1 MIDFSVAIRTYNRAE
16 GLPRLFAALR
26 SQKNTQPFRWEIVI
40 VDNNSTDDTAQLIEQ
55 LAPTMP
61 VPVRYQMERRQGAS
75 FARQA
80 AILEAQGP
88 LIGFLDD
95 DNIPAADW
103 VSRAYAFGQAH
114 PKAAAFGSQIHG
126 SFEVAPPPN
135 FERIAGFF
143 PVVERS
149 HDVCFTAGKRRLS
162 NHVPPGAGLVIR
174 KWAWL
179 EHVPFDLK
187 LKGPIGN
194 TLHKK
199 GEDTEALLH
208 LKKAGWEIW
217 FHAQLHI
224 VHLIGQERLTPAYL
238 KRFFQGIGYSRYT
251 IRMITCQPALRL
263 PMTLLHMLNDCRRL
277 LGHCLTHLGQRSL
290 VAYCEYTL
298 LRSSLVS
305 PLVTLKER
313 LLSRSKTQPAAERQK
328 AERQKAE
335 RQKAEHHKAERYKT
349 VKQGIKTSKTG
360 EPAKSLTP
368 LS

>member
-1 MIDFSVAIRTYNRAE
+1 MCLALAGNMIDFSVAIRTYNRAE
-16 GLPRLFAALR
+16 RLPRLFAALR
-26 SQKNTQPFRWEIVI
+26 SQENTRSFRWEIVI
-40 VDNNSTDDTAQLIEQ
+40 VDNNSTDDTARLIEQ
-55 LAPTMP
+55 LVPTMP
-61 VPVRYQMERRQGAS
+61 VPVRYQMECRQGAS
-75 FARQA
+75 FARQT

-103 VSRAYAFGQAH
+103 VARAYAFGQAH
-114 PKAAAFGSQIHG
+114 PRAAAFGSQIHG
-126 SFEVAPPPN
+126 SFEVTPPPN

-149 HDVCFTAGKRRLS
+149 HDVCFTAGRRRLS

-224 VHLIGQERLTPAYL
+224 VHLIDEERMTPAYL
-238 KRFFQGIGYSRYT
+238 KRFFQGVGYSRYT
-251 IRMITCQPALRL
+251 IRMINCHPVLRL
-263 PMTLLHMLNDCRRL
+263 PMTLLHVLNDCRKLLSHRL
-277 LGHCLTHLGQRSL
+277 KYLGRHSL
-290 VAYCEYTL
+290 VSYCEYTL

-305 PLVTLKER
+305 PLVNLKEK
-313 LLSRSKTQPAAERQK
+313 LLSISETQPAAER
-328 AERQKAE
+328 
-335 RQKAEHHKAERYKT
+335 HKIASHKT
-349 VKQGIKTSKTG
+349 ASHKTG
-360 EPAKSLTP
+360 KKGTETTAEAEEPAKSLTP